1 MTALQ
6 KVVVVATVSLLAGA
20 GVYEGRQ
27 ASRLLGRVELLQRQQ
42 APLRQQLAALK
53 TENERLSDQLARIG
67 GAQALSSTELSELLR
82 RRGQATV
89 AQSDTR
95 EILQLKARLGEQNGK
110 VPDSVMI
117 GLARGMH
124 FEEQR
129 EKKQALAPLARLRE
143 ALHLDDEQMLAVS
156 NAMMLRIERKHQLEF
171 DLLAQRATSNDL
183 VRAAGIIDQQ
193 ENELKALLSPEQLAA
208 YADYLQKEK
217 GLTASDTARWEAGRL
232 VEEFKLSREQQDQ
245 VRVRLQEFYLQA
257 SPDPLDLRGMLQA
270 ATSSQPAA
278 ALQAAVEQKQ
288 SRLED
293 RLKVLGEF
301 LTPEQTQAYR
311 EDRLQRLNMEA
322 LQVRLLMPQLAAAK

>member
-1 MTALQ
+1 MTTLQ
-6 KVVVVATVSLLAGA
+6 RVAVVATVSLLAGA
-20 GVYEGRQ
+20 GFYEGHQ
-27 ASRLLGRVELLQRQQ
+27 ASRLLGRVETLQRQQ
-42 APLRQQLAALK
+42 APLLQQLAALK

-67 GAQALSSTELSELLR
+67 GAQALSPTELGELLR
-82 RRGQATV
+82 RRGQATA
-89 AQSDTR
+89 AQADDR
-95 EILQLKARLGEQNGK
+95 EILQLKAKLAEQNGK
-110 VPDSVMI
+110 LPDTLMI
-117 GLARGMH
+117 CLARGMH

-129 EKKQALAPLARLRE
+129 EKKQALAPLARMRE
-143 ALHLDDEQMLAVS
+143 ALHLKDEQALAVS
-156 NAMMLRIERKHQLEF
+156 NAMMLRIEREHQLEF
-171 DLLAQRATSNDL
+171 DMFAQRATSNDL
-183 VRAAGIIDQQ
+183 VRAAGLIDQQ
-193 ENELKALLSPEQLAA
+193 ENELKALLNPEQQAA
-208 YADYLQKEK
+208 YAEYLQKEK